1 MIVAVCRHENC
12 KKAGKTK
19 VGTPRFCC
27 KDCGKYFTESTNA
40 LAGMRIGL
48 DKATKIIE
56 MLTEGLSISTTSRLT
71 DTKPHTIIDL
81 LVLVGERCEKF
92 LADRLRD
99 LSCDEVQADE
109 IWGYVGM
116 KQKTALRLGRK
127 TGQIGDCYTWTAMDK
142 TSKLL
147 VCWHFGNRDRD
158 NAFAFCRKL
167 YNSTTGKFMLSTD
180 GFFAYEEAVSY
191 HLWDRVDYGQ
201 IQKMYSGMDSVDVRA
216 NSMGR
221 IISVKKRRVMNNP
234 DMENVSTS
242 LCERLNGSIR
252 NYTKRMQRCT
262 YAFSKKYENHRAA
275 MALFFAAY
283 NYCRSHKTLKG
294 KTPAMAHGIAD
305 HKWTVRELLT
315 EISCT

>member
-1 MIVAVCRHENC
+1 MIVAICNHENR
-12 KKAGKTK
+12 KKFGKTK
-19 VGTPRFCC
+19 AGTPRFRCC
-27 KDCGKYFTESTNA
+27 DCGKCFTESTGMF
-40 LAGMRIGL
+40 AGMRIGL
-48 DKATKIIE
+48 DKAARIIE

-71 DTKPHTIIDL
+71 DTDLHTIIDL

-92 LADRLRD
+92 LADRLRN
-99 LSCDEVQADE
+99 LPVGEVQADE

-116 KQKTALRLGRK
+116 KQKTALRLGRP
-127 TGQIGDCYTWTAMDK
+127 TDRLGDAYTWTAMDK

-158 NAFAFCRKL
+158 NAFLFCRKL
-167 YNSTTGKFMLSTD
+167 YNATSGKFLLSTD

-191 HLWDRVDYGQ
+191 HLWDRCDYGQ
-201 IQKMYSGMDSVDVRA
+201 IQKMFSGPTSSDIRA
-216 NSMGR
+216 STMGQ
-221 IISVKKRRVMNNP
+221 IIAIKKRRVMNNP

-275 MALFFAAY
+275 MGLFFAAY
-283 NYCRSHKTLKG
+283 NYCRPHKTLKG

-305 HKWTVRELLT
+305 HKWSVRELLA
-315 EISCT
+315 EISNT